1 MQAVCYWMP
10 KLIFYIRIYNIFLL
24 NNSFFQVSK
33 VVTLRKSLIMQELK
47 QKLHKLID
55 SCNDELLLEEARAVL
70 ESTET
75 ANEFFDELD
84 EDDRDSFLEGEDEHD
99 TSVTHHRLMHQFE
112 AWKKK

>member
-1 MQAVCYWMP
+1 MAP
-10 KLIFYIRIYNIFLL
+10 D
-24 NNSFFQVSK
+24 
-33 VVTLRKSLIMQELK
+33 LK
-47 QKLHKLID
+47 QKLHLLID

-84 EDDRDSFLEGEDEHD
+84 EEDRDSFLEGEDEHD
-99 TSVTHHRLMHQFE
+99 KSVTHHRLMNQFE

>member
-1 MQAVCYWMP
+1 MAP
-10 KLIFYIRIYNIFLL
+10 D
-24 NNSFFQVSK
+24 
-33 VVTLRKSLIMQELK
+33 LK
-47 QKLHKLID
+47 QKLHLLID

-99 TSVTHHRLMHQFE
+99 KSVTHHRLMNQCE